1 MILVYRRSGRV
12 KAANGAAVVPIAGI
26 GRIDV
31 VGAVEVEDV
40 GAGAVRVWGRRPVVA
55 VVAGV
60 GEQVAGSL
68 VDVAAPGIPRVVFGQ
83 ETFYICD
90 ASRSLSDKS
99 DL

>member
-1 MILVYRRSGRV
+1 MILVWRRSGRV

-40 GAGAVRVWGRRPVVA
+40 GAGAVRVWSRRPVVA

-68 VDVAAPGIPRVVFGQ
+68 VDVAAPGIPRVVR
-83 ETFYICD
+83 
-90 ASRSLSDKS
+90 SRNL
-99 DL
+99 LYL